1 MMDNEV
7 NSYLVFRIDSNEFA
21 AHVGKVVEI
30 LEYKQPISMPNSPSF
45 LLGVIE
51 HRDEMVPVVDPSRK
65 FGLNA
70 LSLTTASCII
80 VLELIHSSS
89 KRGVK
94 IGVVVDAVTDIIEPD
109 GDELKSIQND
119 FRPDYILGTYKR
131 EGKFYL
137 VLNVDKVFSTNE
149 IIEISAIIADAKKE

>member
-1 MMDNEV
+1 MMDNEI

-21 AHVGKVVEI
+21 AHVSKVVEI
-30 LEYKQPISMPNSPSF
+30 LEYKQPLPMPDAPSF
-45 LLGVIE
+45 LLGVLE

-70 LSLTTASCII
+70 LTITTASCII
-80 VLELIHSSS
+80 ILELTHATT
-89 KRGVK
+89 KRNVK

-109 GDELKSIQND
+109 GEELKSIQND
-119 FRPDYILGTYKR
+119 FRPDYILGTYKKDD
-131 EGKFYL
+131 KFYM

-149 IIEISAIIADAKKE
+149 IVEMSTIITDAKK